1 MMKKILL
8 FLAICFAGFI
18 YLAAQDTAS
27 CNQITVYSEHGWI
40 MKAKNDNSTPAKL
53 KFRWTTQGTNSSGEI
68 VNSIAEE
75 SQQMTLNPN
84 ELRQLFT
91 APQDP
96 NKEITY
102 VFVDIVII
110 QCDPISMQDLINEKK
125 KAKIESGQ

>member
-1 MMKKILL
+1 
-8 FLAICFAGFI
+8 
-18 YLAAQDTAS
+18 
-27 CNQITVYSEHGWI
+27 

-53 KFRWTTQGTNSSGEI
+53 KFRWATQGTNSSGEI